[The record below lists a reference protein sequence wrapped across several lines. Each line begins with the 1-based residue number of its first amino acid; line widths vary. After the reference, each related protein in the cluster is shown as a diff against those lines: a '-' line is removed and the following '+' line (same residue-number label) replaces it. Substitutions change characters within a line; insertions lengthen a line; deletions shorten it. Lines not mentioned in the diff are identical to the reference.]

1 MSHTTASSAPGPR
14 FSAREAF
21 AQVAEQRSQGTR
33 RSSSMSE
40 NAMWKDDVDALQDIN
55 KDEVA
60 KSEGA
65 ADSGDA
71 GAAGEGKEAADA
83 RKAGQHQKVIV
94 DAWGRPLNHWPTS
107 QDYPSGSGDY
117 DSTVPTAP
125 AGDKKARRPH
135 PAESAGAEGVEG
147 EGAVGV
153 GEKAADAH
161 GKGVS
166 RQKKVITDAWGR
178 PLNHWP
184 TSKDYPHGSGD
195 YDSSVPQPPPGEKN
209 ARTPRHGES
218 EAGAR
223 GWEDARGEIE
233 RESAARAAEL
243 QAAADA
249 AGALALAAKEKV
261 GGALLAK
268 LEKTAADAEAAIHND
283 KQLWRFKPIKM
294 DQAPQKLWKKLP
306 WRQETIDFHKTA
318 GAPRREQIEE
328 EADTAPLFYANGT
341 AFMGKDVEAAERQ
354 TSFTG
359 WGLPRDK
366 NGRATEIGTG
376 GGFHGKGHFPLV
388 DSHTLPMGGAEGE
401 RRPWK
406 ASVDDA
412 APPSPRIWS
421 WTGLVDTHVR
431 RKVSNAYPAEGEEPD
446 SEASWREQDPSA
458 NGYTW
463 GLGRGLGGHDE
474 DQDSAVQPSIGGG
487 DPEELDSSGSTD
499 ISEEMSA

>member
-1 MSHTTASSAPGPR
+1 
-14 FSAREAF
+14 
-21 AQVAEQRSQGTR
+21 
-33 RSSSMSE
+33 
-40 NAMWKDDVDALQDIN
+40 
-55 KDEVA
+55 
-60 KSEGA
+60 
-65 ADSGDA
+65 
-71 GAAGEGKEAADA
+71 
-83 RKAGQHQKVIV
+83 VIV

-117 DSTVPTAP
+117 DSNVPSAP
-125 AGDKKARRPH
+125 AGEKNSRRPSH
-135 PAESAGAEGVEG
+135 AESAAGAEGVEG
-147 EGAVGV
+147 ESAVGV
-153 GEKAADAH
+153 GEKEADAR
-161 GKGVS
+161 GKEVS

-209 ARTPRHGES
+209 ARTPRYGES
-218 EAGAR
+218 EAGA
-223 GWEDARGEIE
+223 GGVEDARREIDS
-233 RESAARAAEL
+233 ESAARAAEL
-243 QAAADA
+243 KAAADA

-261 GGALLAK
+261 GVALLSK
-268 LEKTAADAEAAIHND
+268 LEKMAADAEAAIHND
-283 KQLWRFKPIKM
+283 KQLWRFKPVKM
-294 DQAPQKLWKKLP
+294 DQPTQRMWEKLP

-318 GAPRREQIEE
+318 GAPRHEQVQEE
-328 EADTAPLFYANGT
+328 PDTEPLFYANGGHDVRGAHAGT
-341 AFMGKDVEAAERQ
+341 AFMGKDVAAAERH

-366 NGRATEIGTG
+366 DGRATEIGSG

-388 DSHTLPMGGAEGE
+388 DSHTLPMGGAEGDK
-401 RRPWK
+401 RPWK

-412 APPSPRIWS
+412 EPPSPRIWS

-431 RKVSNAYPAEGEEPD
+431 RKASNAYPAEGEEPE

-474 DQDSAVQPSIGGG
+474 DQDSAVPPSIGGG

-499 ISEEMSA
+499 ISQEMSA